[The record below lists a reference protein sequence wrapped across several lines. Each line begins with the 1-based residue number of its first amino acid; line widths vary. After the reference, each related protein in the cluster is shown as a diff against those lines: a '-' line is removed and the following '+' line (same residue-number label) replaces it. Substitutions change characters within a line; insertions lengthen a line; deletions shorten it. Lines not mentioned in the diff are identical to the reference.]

1 MKEVNKKP
9 KLRANL
15 YIYLKWPMI
24 LSILLIIM
32 TILVY
37 NTNENAGLIAMIFVG
52 VYMIIAFYLQ
62 LHRYNSLVPAIMKF
76 TEDNA
81 RVQGDYITKIDIP
94 YAILDVDGDLLWAN
108 KHFLNIN
115 EKLKIGDSIIKVFT
129 DFKSE
134 IFKNLGDTP
143 LSILTSVG
151 DKKFKAYFISQK
163 LKNVEDNEN
172 YKLFDNKTKIV
183 FMYLIDETDY
193 YDLKEDFD
201 GNKQVTGLIYIDNYE
216 EVTENMEDSKASML
230 LAMID
235 RKLSRYI
242 SHMHGVIKKLEKD
255 KFFFIMTK
263 KDIEEMIKDRFSIL
277 EQVKE
282 IMSNENLPLTISI
295 GVGYEGQNLEFNNE
309 LARLSMDMALGR
321 GGDQAVVKKG
331 TETYFY
337 GGKSASQVSNER
349 VRARVKATSFR
360 EILDTKDKVFIMGHK
375 NADPDSFGA
384 AIGVAAMAKY
394 IGKEVYIVMNTATK
408 GTNEIKNRFLENEN
422 YPNEI
427 FIDGD
432 RASMISDN
440 NSLLVVV
447 DHNNKDLSDE
457 PRLFENID
465 DIVLFDHHR
474 ISTNA
479 IDSAIMSYIEPG
491 SSSTVELVSELM
503 SYFDERIRL
512 KPIEADAMLAG
523 MMIDTQN
530 FTQQTTARTFESAS
544 YLKKNG
550 ADINRVRKYLR
561 NNWETENTILTAIQN
576 AEVYRDEYAICFLEY
591 NSNIEMSVVKAEIAN
606 ELININGVNASI
618 VLSHEGEKYNVS
630 SRSLDDIN
638 VQIIM
643 EYLGGGGHRN
653 QAGTIIEENDEEKVK
668 QIIKEAINKYINSQ
682 GGK

>member
-1 MKEVNKKP
+1 M
-9 KLRANL
+9 
-15 YIYLKWPMI
+15 
-24 LSILLIIM
+24 
-32 TILVY
+32 
-37 NTNENAGLIAMIFVG
+37 
-52 VYMIIAFYLQ
+52 
-62 LHRYNSLVPAIMKF
+62 
-76 TEDNA
+76 
-81 RVQGDYITKIDIP
+81 
-94 YAILDVDGDLLWAN
+94 
-108 KHFLNIN
+108 
-115 EKLKIGDSIIKVFT
+115 
-129 DFKSE
+129 
-134 IFKNLGDTP
+134 
-143 LSILTSVG
+143 
-151 DKKFKAYFISQK
+151 
-163 LKNVEDNEN
+163 
-172 YKLFDNKTKIV
+172 
-183 FMYLIDETDY
+183 
-193 YDLKEDFD
+193 
-201 GNKQVTGLIYIDNYE
+201 
-216 EVTENMEDSKASML
+216 
-230 LAMID
+230 
-235 RKLSRYI
+235 
-242 SHMHGVIKKLEKD
+242 
-255 KFFFIMTK
+255 
-263 KDIEEMIKDRFSIL
+263 
-277 EQVKE
+277 
-282 IMSNENLPLTISI
+282 
-295 GVGYEGQNLEFNNE
+295 
-309 LARLSMDMALGR
+309 
-321 GGDQAVVKKG
+321 
-331 TETYFY
+331 
-337 GGKSASQVSNER
+337 
-349 VRARVKATSFR
+349 
-360 EILDTKDKVFIMGHK
+360 LDTKDKVFIMGHK

-408 GTNEIKNRFLENEN
+408 GTIEIKNRFLENDN

-432 RASMISDN
+432 KASLISDN

-576 AEVYRDEYAICFLEY
+576 AEIYRDEYAICFLEY
-591 NSNIEMSVVKAEIAN
+591 NPNIEMSVVKAEIAN

-630 SRSLDDIN
+630 SRSLDEIN
-638 VQIIM
+638 VQVIM

-653 QAGTIIEENDEEKVK
+653 QAGTIIEESDEEKVK
-668 QIIKEAINKYINSQ
+668 QIIKEAIDKYINSQ